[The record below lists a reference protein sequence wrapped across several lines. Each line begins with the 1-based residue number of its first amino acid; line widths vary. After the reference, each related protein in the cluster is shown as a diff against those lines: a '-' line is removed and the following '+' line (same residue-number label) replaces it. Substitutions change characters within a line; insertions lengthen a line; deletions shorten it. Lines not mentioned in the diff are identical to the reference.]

1 MTAPPGPGWYRDPTG
16 RFMYRFWSGAKWT
29 DQVNNGA
36 SNSTDA
42 MDAASETVPPVP
54 GSAAAEPEAAAQPA
68 VAVTQSSGSTFG
80 IVLGVVAVIV
90 AIIILLVVIFNSGD
104 NGGSDTST
112 PVTVTTPATV
122 APDTTSAG

>member
-1 MTAPPGPGWYRDPTG
+1 MPPFRARHHTVPPG
-16 RFMYRFWSGAKWT
+16 A
-29 DQVNNGA
+29 
-36 SNSTDA
+36 NSTDA
-42 MDAASETVPPVP
+42 IDVGSESVPPVP
-54 GSAAAEPEAAAQPA
+54 GSAAAEPEAAQPA

-104 NGGSDTST
+104 NGGSDTTS

-122 APDTTSAG
+122 APDTVAPDTEG

>member
-1 MTAPPGPGWYRDPTG
+1 
-16 RFMYRFWSGAKWT
+16 MYRFWSGTQWT
-29 DQVNNGA
+29 EQVNNGA

-42 MDAASETVPPVP
+42 MDAAGETVPPVP

-68 VAVTQSSGSTFG
+68 VAVTQKSGSTFG

-90 AIIILLVVIFNSGD
+90 AIIILLVVILNSGD
-104 NGGSDTST
+104 NGGSDPTT
-112 PVTVTTPATV
+112 PVTTPATTV